1 MPRCPLCVS
10 GEDEVLAGE
19 RDIERVDEGIGE
31 EDPRMVFQRA
41 AARTFILRSWL
52 VLEEYLGRV

>member
-1 MPRCPLCVS
+1 M
-10 GEDEVLAGE
+10 LAGE
-19 RDIERVDEGIGE
+19 RDIEKVDEGIGE

>member
-1 MPRCPLCVS
+1 MPRCPLWVS
-10 GEDEVLAGE
+10 GEGEVQAGE
-19 RDIERVDEGIGE
+19 RDIERVDEGIEE

-41 AARTFILRSWL
+41 AARTLILRSWL